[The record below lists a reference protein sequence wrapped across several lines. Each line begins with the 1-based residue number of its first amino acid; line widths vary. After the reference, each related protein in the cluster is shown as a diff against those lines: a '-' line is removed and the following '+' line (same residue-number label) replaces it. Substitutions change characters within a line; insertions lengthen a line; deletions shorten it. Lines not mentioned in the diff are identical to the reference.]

1 MKKREFVIGILGFQG
16 AFEKH
21 REVVENLGYEVRIV
35 RYLSELDAIDALIIP
50 GGESTTMTKIAG
62 EMGYLS
68 FLKGF
73 DRPVFGTCAGA
84 ILLGRVLDD
93 DRVESFGRVPVT
105 LKRNAYGRQIDSFV
119 DEVELSFDKKPFK
132 GIFIRAPKIVEIGNG
147 VKVLGRHN
155 SDPVF
160 VRYGKYM
167 MTTFHPE
174 LTQDYRVHKYFI
186 EEICFNQ

>member
-1 MKKREFVIGILGFQG
+1 MKKRELVIGILGFQG
-16 AFEKH
+16 AFRKH

-35 RYLSELDAIDALIIP
+35 RYLSELDAVDALIIP

-147 VKVLGRHN
+147 AEVLGRHN

>member
-1 MKKREFVIGILGFQG
+1 MKKRELVIGILGFQG

-21 REVVENLGYEVRIV
+21 REVVENLGYKVRIV
-35 RYLSELDAIDALIIP
+35 RYLSELDAVDALIIP

-147 VKVLGRHN
+147 VEVLGRHN

>member
-1 MKKREFVIGILGFQG
+1 MKKRELVIGILGFQG

-21 REVVENLGYEVRIV
+21 REVVENLGYKVRIV
-35 RYLSELDAIDALIIP
+35 RYLSELDAVDALIIP

-132 GIFIRAPKIVEIGNG
+132 GIFIRAPKIVKIGNG
-147 VKVLGRHN
+147 VEVLGRHN

>member
-105 LKRNAYGRQIDSFV
+105 LKR
-119 DEVELSFDKKPFK
+119 
-132 GIFIRAPKIVEIGNG
+132 
-147 VKVLGRHN
+147 
-155 SDPVF
+155 
-160 VRYGKYM
+160 
-167 MTTFHPE
+167 
-174 LTQDYRVHKYFI
+174 
-186 EEICFNQ
+186 